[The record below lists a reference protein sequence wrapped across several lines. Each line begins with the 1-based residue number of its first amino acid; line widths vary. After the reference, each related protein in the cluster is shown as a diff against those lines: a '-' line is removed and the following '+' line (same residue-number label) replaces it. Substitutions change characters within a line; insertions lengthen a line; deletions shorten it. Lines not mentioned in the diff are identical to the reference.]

1 MTHFYIFLFINVKV
15 GKTYVIQTHMSC
27 QEIEKEKEKPKKIPV
42 SALMAS
48 CKPGG
53 LTTTVSAFAVITA
66 FLSATLT

>member
-1 MTHFYIFLFINVKV
+1 
-15 GKTYVIQTHMSC
+15 MSC